1 MSYPTTET
9 RVVQLHGLVL
19 SYTLVRRKRRTIGFK
34 VDQQGLTVSAP
45 PREPYIHL
53 DQLLTDN
60 ADWIVKKLKKMEA
73 QRLPE
78 RKWVSGEPLPLLGAA
93 LDLYLYRTYTRSE
106 PMRYGQRFF
115 VGVPDVKN
123 AALIRQCVA
132 GWYRREALR
141 CFQERVNLFVPRLE
155 LPAPP
160 LKLSEAKTTWG
171 MCMPSGEIR
180 LSWRLVKAPLTQ
192 IDYVVAHE
200 LAHLRHMNHSRAF
213 WNTVAQIYPDYER
226 ERAALEQDGHRY
238 HTF

>member
-1 MSYPTTET
+1 MSYPATET
-9 RVVQLHGLVL
+9 RVIQLHGQVL
-19 SYTLVRRKRRTIGFK
+19 RYNLVRRKRRTIGFK
-34 VDQQGLTVSAP
+34 VDEHGLSVSAP
-45 PREPYIHL
+45 LREPYIHL
-53 DQLLTDN
+53 DQLLTSN

-115 VGVPDVKN
+115 VGVPDVKDS
-123 AALIRQCVA
+123 ALVRQCVA

-141 CFQERVNLFVPRLE
+141 LFQERVSLFAPRLGVA
-155 LPAPP
+155 LPP
-160 LKLSEAKTTWG
+160 LKVSDAKTTWG
-171 MCMPSGEIR
+171 MCMPNGEVR
-180 LSWRLVKAPLTQ
+180 FSWRLIKAPLPQ

-200 LAHLRHMNHSRAF
+200 LAHLRYMNHSRAF
-213 WNTVAQIYPDYER
+213 WATVAELYPDYER
-226 ERAALEQDGHRY
+226 ERAALAQDGHRY